1 MITADDVRARA
12 EALGFAACG
21 ITDPGP
27 PPHADHLDRWL
38 ARGYAGTMRY
48 LHRQARKRK
57 DPRRNV
63 PEAMAQAMRET
74 IAARRAAQASTH
86 PYYWAAFV
94 GEGAWH

>member
-1 MITADDVRARA
+1 MITSDELRARA

-27 PPHADHLDRWL
+27 PPHGDHLDRWL

-63 PEAMAQAMRET
+63 PEAL
-74 IAARRAAQASTH
+74 SS
-86 PYYWAAFV
+86 P
-94 GEGAWH
+94 